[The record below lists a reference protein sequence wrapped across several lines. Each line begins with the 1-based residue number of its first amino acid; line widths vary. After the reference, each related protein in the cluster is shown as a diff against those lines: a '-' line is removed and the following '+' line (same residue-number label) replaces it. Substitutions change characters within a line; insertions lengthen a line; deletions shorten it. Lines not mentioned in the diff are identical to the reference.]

1 LTRPPNPV
9 IFDLLKWMRLPSI
22 THDGGPLN
30 REIGVVFPVQNIT
43 RFAPSPTGYLH
54 IGHIASAIY
63 VWGIGAKLE
72 ASVMLRIED
81 HDRGRSRSEYE
92 LSIFQDLA
100 WLGFQPTNSD
110 FKYGGS
116 SEYRQSDAHQRYEAA
131 LMHLIATQQVYACT
145 CSRKEILSTMRA
157 SDTSGDDV
165 ELRYAGTCRNKNIP
179 LDTPQAS
186 LRLALPDRDIPFSD
200 LNLGLQIQNPYRQC
214 GDLLLKDRHGH
225 WTYQFAVTV
234 DDLCQSIT
242 HVIRGAD
249 LLSSTG
255 RQILLGSWLGR
266 KQPAQFFHHPLIIDA
281 NGRKLGK
288 RFFSEAI
295 RKRREAGESPDRLL
309 GEAAHLV
316 GILPHNI
323 PISVNDLVSLMS
335 GESSSP

>member
-1 LTRPPNPV
+1 
-9 IFDLLKWMRLPSI
+9 M
-22 THDGGPLN
+22 
-30 REIGVVFPVQNIT
+30 VVPAQNIT

-63 VWGIGAKLE
+63 VWGIGAKLK
-72 ASVMLRIED
+72 ASVLLRMED

-92 LSIFQDLA
+92 LSIFEDLA

-116 SEYRQSDAHQRYEAA
+116 SEYRQSDSLKTYEAA
-131 LMHLIATQQVYACT
+131 LMHLITTQKVYACT
-145 CSRKEILSTMRA
+145 CSRKEILSTMLA
-157 SDTSGDDV
+157 SDTSGHDA
-165 ELRYAGTCRNKNIP
+165 ELRYAGNCRNKNIP

-186 LRLALPDRDIPFSD
+186 LRLALPDLDIPFSD

-214 GDLLLKDRHGH
+214 GDLLLRDRHGH

-234 DDLCQSIT
+234 DDLRQGIT

-249 LLSSTG
+249 LLASTS

-266 KQPAQFFHHPLIIDA
+266 VQPAQFFHHPLIVDA
-281 NGRKLGK
+281 DGRKLGK

-295 RKRREAGESPDRLL
+295 RKRREAGEQPEQLL

-316 GILPHNI
+316 GILPHNA
-323 PISVNDLVSLMS
+323 PLSVNDLTSLMS
-335 GESSSP
+335 GENSCQ